1 MKYLKGFKNR
11 LNETR
16 LMPRVVDYQEAF
28 SILGRERVPFKKSEI
43 DVIEKILLVD
53 KKPRFR
59 DVTDTNWFSPD
70 GERSRIAFDCHINR
84 PHIGLSGKDYVLL
97 RIFKFDDDWFLIEE
111 LSYGRRRNTRL
122 LADQFEEVRNYLEG
136 L

>member
-1 MKYLKGFKNR
+1 
-11 LNETR
+11 
-16 LMPRVVDYQEAF
+16 MPRVVDYQEAF

-53 KKPRFR
+53 KNPRFQ

-70 GERSRIAFDCHINR
+70 GEISRIAFDCHINR
-84 PHIGLSGKDYVLL
+84 PFMSGDRLVWVDSVDSRKDHVLL

-111 LSYGRRRNTRL
+111 LSYDETNTRL